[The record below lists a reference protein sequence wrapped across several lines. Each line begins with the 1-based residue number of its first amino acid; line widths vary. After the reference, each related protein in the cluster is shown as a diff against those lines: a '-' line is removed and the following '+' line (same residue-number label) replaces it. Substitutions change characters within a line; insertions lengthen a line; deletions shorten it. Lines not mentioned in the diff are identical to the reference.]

1 MINTKQKSRKDSGI
15 IKKAETQHT
24 IMENHHFTKEGRNR
38 EKIKKKME
46 MQNNQ
51 KTNNKMTVVSPSI

>member
-38 EKIKKKME
+38 EKIKKKWRCKITKR
-46 MQNNQ
+46 Q
-51 KTNNKMTVVSPSI
+51 IIR

>member
-38 EKIKKKME
+38 EKIKKK
-46 MQNNQ
+46 NGDA
-51 KTNNKMTVVSPSI
+51 K